1 VSTSQQLYAFLLGTH
16 LRIHTVAAAAV
27 IIAAPGLRR
36 LFLRR
41 LDFEPGGR
49 RTQCSAA
56 FSARWE
62 MTGPRPAGRP
72 WTPEEDDQLRSMLD
86 AGTKT
91 GLIARELTR
100 SLGAIYARANE
111 VRKTAKTEK
120 AVERIQA
127 STDRLNP

>member
-1 VSTSQQLYAFLLGTH
+1 
-16 LRIHTVAAAAV
+16 
-27 IIAAPGLRR
+27 
-36 LFLRR
+36 
-41 LDFEPGGR
+41 
-49 RTQCSAA
+49 
-56 FSARWE
+56 